1 MNHAYVKLEKD
12 GHVSLHWW
20 VDGSDGVSTRAV
32 LHVNA
37 GQHAF
42 EIGFDEWRRRT
53 GTFVD
58 LDEVHRN
65 LVHGATRN

>member
-1 MNHAYVKLEKD
+1 MKHAYVKLEKD

-20 VDGSDGVSTRAV
+20 VDGGDGVSTRAV
-32 LHVNA
+32 IHVSA
-37 GQHAF
+37 GQLAF
-42 EIGFDEWRRRT
+42 EIGFEEWRQRS

-58 LDEVHRN
+58 VDEVHRN